1 MDLTRVRIALV
12 LASLSV
18 AACSG
23 ARHRKP
29 VGPPPEYE
37 LPEEPDA
44 GPAAVP
50 ARDGGAPVR
59 DGGAR

>member
-1 MDLTRVRIALV
+1 MDVTWVRAALV
-12 LASLSV
+12 LFLLAG

-37 LPEEPDA
+37 LPEEP
-44 GPAAVP
+44 
-50 ARDGGAPVR
+50 GGGR